1 MLWNNLLVC
10 IDCFNFKLLD
20 LKLLKV
26 CSSNLT
32 VNFFDFI
39 KNLAQ
44 IINNFS
50 KVQQNKKIKIKINK
64 MLYILHVRFLEMNK
78 CLGKV

>member
-1 MLWNNLLVC
+1 
-10 IDCFNFKLLD
+10 
-20 LKLLKV
+20 
-26 CSSNLT
+26 